1 MRKYLCAV
9 ALVLS
14 SLAAMTAPEPAA
26 AVTFCSGIQCFQDAD
41 CWTYCPGG
49 VGASYCNRAQHKCIP
64 Y

>member
-1 MRKYLCAV
+1 MRKFLCAV

-14 SLAAMTAPEPAA
+14 SLAMTSPAPVA